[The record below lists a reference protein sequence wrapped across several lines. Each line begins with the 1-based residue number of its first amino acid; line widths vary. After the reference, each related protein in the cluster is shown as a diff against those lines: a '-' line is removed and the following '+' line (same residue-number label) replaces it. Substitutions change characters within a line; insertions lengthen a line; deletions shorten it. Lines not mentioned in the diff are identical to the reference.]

1 MLTWPADGHG
11 ENDDEEEEGDD
22 GEPNGQVAPPVV
34 QPQLLR
40 VPLQEALLLLPAQS
54 SDRKK

>member
-22 GEPNGQVAPPVV
+22 GEPNGEVAPPVV
-34 QPQLLR
+34 QPQLFR
-40 VPLQEALLLLPAQS
+40 VPLQEALLLLPAKS
-54 SDRKK
+54 SDRIE